1 MRKRLLY
8 LGVALLMM
16 WIATALGEAGLTA
29 RLEGSTL
36 SVRWKEIGAGEGVL
50 TVYRDDW
57 PVSVMNVLGASGGI
71 DIYVGDSAGRYSVR
85 LRTDGGCLSAKAEQ
99 PLTGPERSEAP
110 VPDRTVI
117 PEATA
122 VPAPD
127 EVPEPDATDNA
138 APTAA
143 STVEP
148 ARTPLPTSTAAPT
161 AIITSQPTPTPSPI
175 ATPRPT
181 ATAMAA
187 GSERSDLAAQVVDQV
202 NRERAAQGLSALR
215 SDTELTRA
223 ACVRAREI
231 AVKFSHTRPNGT
243 SWSTVSA
250 DAYGENIAMGQRT
263 ADKVMA
269 AWMTSE
275 GHRANIMRASYGSI
289 GVCCLTLDGVTYW
302 VQLFGK

>member
-1 MRKRLLY
+1 MIGFAPGAGEEGNRRPISCLYGCGSTGNLWKLDRQRLTDLVNRYKIMLKYISKLLRIGVIPLRKRLLY

-57 PVSVMNVLGASGGI
+57 PVSVMNILGASGGI

-215 SDTELTRA
+215 SDAELTRA

-243 SWSTVSA
+243 S
-250 DAYGENIAMGQRT
+250 
-263 ADKVMA
+263 
-269 AWMTSE
+269 
-275 GHRANIMRASYGSI
+275 
-289 GVCCLTLDGVTYW
+289 
-302 VQLFGK
+302 